1 MADSKTVDGP
11 VRAIVRG
18 YANGKIR
25 EVGEVFPFTGPLGS
39 WMVPVGDEE
48 DAPRRGRPPK
58 HTTAAP
64 SIEEKPLHRDAVP
77 ETDDHES

>member
-1 MADSKTVDGP
+1 MSDRKVVDGP

-18 YANGKIR
+18 YAGGKIR

-39 WMVPVGDEE
+39 WMQPVEE
-48 DAPRRGRPPK
+48 GEETPRRGRPK

-64 SIEEKPLHRDAVP
+64 SIDEKPLHRDADP
-77 ETDDHES
+77 EIDSHQS